1 MTMGIVITEEQIQA
15 ARDYIETLSQRM
27 NDPTISE
34 KDRMDYLR
42 LWLGARRVFRK
53 MGLQEIYKS

>member
-34 KDRMDYLR
+34 KDRMDYFR